1 MAILT
6 RCGASLVKPSRVF
19 GACFGAC
26 QPLLQ
31 PRAAI
36 SSQPQPSEALLT
48 ALGMGEA
55 ATLPDYLRLLREL
68 PDEYRGARPNAG

>member
-1 MAILT
+1 MART
-6 RCGASLVKPSRVF
+6 YRCGASLVKPSRVF
-19 GACFGAC
+19 GSCFGAC

-36 SSQPQPSEALLT
+36 SSRPQPTDELLR

-55 ATLPDYLRLLREL
+55 AALPDYLRLLCEL
-68 PDEYRGARPNAG
+68 PDEYCGVRPRAG